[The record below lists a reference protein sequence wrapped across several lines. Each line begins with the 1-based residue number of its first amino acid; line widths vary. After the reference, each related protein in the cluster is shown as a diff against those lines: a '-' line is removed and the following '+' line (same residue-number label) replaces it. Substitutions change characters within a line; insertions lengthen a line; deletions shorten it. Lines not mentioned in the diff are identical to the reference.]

1 MDLMTHVLSVLVG
14 IEIKNPK
21 APAARRYWM
30 ARLFS
35 ECSALCVTQLIEA
48 RFLLVGQ

>member
-1 MDLMTHVLSVLVG
+1 MDLMTHVLSVLVY
-14 IEIKNPK
+14 PK
-21 APAARRYWM
+21 APAYWM
-30 ARLFS
+30 ARLFA